1 MRSLIV
7 TILVLGLA
15 GCTASFQ
22 PFPSVS
28 KAELAETNANVQTLA
43 QAINQIAAKMKE
55 SENKKATK

>member
-22 PFPSVS
+22 PFPGAT
-28 KAELAETNANVQTLA
+28 KAELAATDANVQALA
-43 QAINQIAAKMKE
+43 QAINHLAAKMAEAEKA
-55 SENKKATK
+55 KK